1 MNIAPKDSQYTKG
14 KKTAALFESANVCN
28 RIVKIL
34 YEYLVISA
42 VKAIDVSSCVMSI
55 TILHGNKIGHFIK
68 RKQLI
73 VCKKTKYN
81 LRNQNRD
88 RSH

>member
-14 KKTAALFESANVCN
+14 KKSAALFENANVCN
-28 RIVKIL
+28 RIIKIL

-42 VKAIDVSSCVMSI
+42 VTVIDVSSCVMSI

-68 RKQLI
+68 E
-73 VCKKTKYN
+73 N
-81 LRNQNRD
+81 N
-88 RSH
+88 